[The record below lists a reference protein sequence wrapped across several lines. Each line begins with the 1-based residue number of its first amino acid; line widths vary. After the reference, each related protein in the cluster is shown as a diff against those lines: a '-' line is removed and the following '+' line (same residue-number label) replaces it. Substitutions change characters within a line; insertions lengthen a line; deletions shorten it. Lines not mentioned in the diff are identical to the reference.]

1 MNLDHLLNSVH
12 AFDSMKTFNF
22 QRILVLGA
30 GEVLEYDTPA
40 ALLAD
45 KDSVF
50 SSMILEHAGATHTHP
65 NTTTNAH

>member
-1 MNLDHLLNSVH
+1 M
-12 AFDSMKTFNF
+12 
-22 QRILVLGA
+22 LGA

-50 SSMILEHAGATHTHP
+50 SSMILEHAGATHT
-65 NTTTNAH
+65 NTHLEL